1 MNSTTTTVT
10 TGFARI
16 TVIAPDCRVD
26 LALPEEVPLAEL
38 YPEILRLS
46 GQTQRNGTVT
56 GFQLTRLDGEALDSA
71 LTLAA
76 QHVRDGEL
84 LRFTALADAPPPPVY
99 DDVADSVATSVAGD
113 NRLWTPEMLRI
124 AGLSGAAV
132 FFTLGALVLW
142 RMTPLPHGLPA
153 IVGGSL
159 ALVLT
164 VVAGV
169 RARVYGD
176 SVGGA
181 VLGLGALPNAF
192 LAGLGTIEPPVREG
206 PGRVQFL
213 AGCVAVLVVATLIAA
228 LLPEKGAVYIAGA
241 GAGALGTLATFG
253 LITFDTGPRQAA
265 AVTGTVAIAMI
276 AFLPSWAA
284 RLARLPI
291 GFLPSD
297 APTARQSDTLDHAD
311 VAARARSGHEV
322 LSGLTGACA
331 TTIVAA
337 CVVLG
342 NVNTLWTQILTAV
355 LALVTVA
362 RARLFRHTTQVT
374 VLYTAGLLGLAMLF
388 VGLALNTGMLEK
400 ERQGWIFALVCAAG
414 ALLAIIATT
423 VPSRGLSP
431 FWGRLMDVL
440 EGMLMISVVPLCLAV
455 LDLYDKLRNITA

>member
-16 TVIAPDCRVD
+16 TVIAPDRRVD

-46 GQTQRNGTVT
+46 GQTQRNGAVT
-56 GFQLTRLDGEALDSA
+56 GFRLTRLDGAPLDSA
-71 LTLAA
+71 LTLAG

-84 LRFTALADAPPPPVY
+84 LRFTALADVPPPPVY
-99 DDVADSVATSVAGD
+99 DDVADSVATSVTGD
-113 NRLWTPEMLRI
+113 HRLWTPAMLRI
-124 AGLSGAAV
+124 AGLAGAAF
-132 FFTLGALVLW
+132 FFTLGAIVLW
-142 RMTPLPHGLPA
+142 RMAPLPHGLPA
-153 IVGGSL
+153 VAAGST

-164 VVAGV
+164 AVAGV
-169 RARVYGD
+169 RSRVYGD
-176 SVGGA
+176 RVGGA

-192 LAGLGTIEPPVREG
+192 LAGLGTIEPPGHEG

-213 AGCVAVLVVATLIAA
+213 AACVAVLPVATLIAA
-228 LLPEKGAVYIAGA
+228 LLPERGAVYIAAA

-253 LITFDTGPRQAA
+253 LIAFAGGPRETA
-265 AVTGTVAIAMI
+265 AVAGTVGVAAI

-291 GFLPSD
+291 GFLPAD
-297 APTARQSDTLDHAD
+297 APTARRSDTVDHAD
-311 VAARARSGHEV
+311 IAARARDGHRM
-322 LSGLTGACA
+322 LSGLTGACGA
-331 TTIVAA
+331 VIVAS

-342 NVNTLWTQILTAV
+342 NADTLWTGILTAV
-355 LALVTVA
+355 LALITLC

-374 VLYTAGLLGLAMLF
+374 VLYTAGLLGLATLF
-388 VGLALNTGMLEK
+388 VGLALDTRIPDV
-400 ERQGWIFALVCAAG
+400 ERQGWIFALACAVG
-414 ALLAIIATT
+414 ALLAIIAGT

-431 FWGRLMDVL
+431 FWGRMLDL
-440 EGMLMISVVPLCLAV
+440 FEGMLMVSVVPLCLAV

>member
-46 GQTQRNGTVT
+46 GQVQRNGAVT
-56 GFQLTRLDGEALDSA
+56 GFQLTRLDGEALDST

-76 QHVRDGEL
+76 QNVRDGEL

-99 DDVADSVATSVAGD
+99 DDVADSVATSVAGEH
-113 NRLWTPEMLRI
+113 RLWTPEMLRI

-132 FFTLGALVLW
+132 FFSLGAIVLW

-153 IVGGSL
+153 IVAGSL

-176 SVGGA
+176 NTGGA

-192 LAGLGTIEPPVREG
+192 IAGLGIVEPPVREG

-213 AGCVAVLVVATLIAA
+213 VACVAVLVVSTLIAA
-228 LLPEKGAVYIAGA
+228 LLPERGAVYIAGA

-253 LITFDTGPRQAA
+253 LIAFDSGPREAA
-265 AVTGTVAIAMI
+265 AVAATVAVAMI

-297 APTARQSDTLDHAD
+297 APNRQGDTLDHAD
-311 VAARARSGHEV
+311 VAARARNGHEL

-331 TTIVAA
+331 AAIVAS

-342 NVNTLWTQILTAV
+342 NVDTLWTQILTAV
-355 LALVTVA
+355 VSLVTLG
-362 RARLFRHTTQVT
+362 RARLFRHTAQVT

-388 VGLALNTGMLEK
+388 IGLALDTGFLDK
-400 ERQGWIFALVCAAG
+400 ERQGWIFALVCVIG
-414 ALLAIIATT
+414 ALLSIVATT
-423 VPSRGLSP
+423 VPVRGLSP

-440 EGMLMISVVPLCLAV
+440 EGMLMVSVVPLCLAV